1 MASRLQG
8 FALAVL
14 VLALA
19 GCAPKP
25 GGAKEGSQ
33 SLPPPAPSAELL
45 AVRETLRS
53 LGRGMR
59 SRERRVEETRESLQR
74 LSDAFERA
82 REESA
87 QAGKSS
93 RDALGK
99 AGEAI
104 EGLAGRIENLER
116 QLGLLVERASRADA
130 REKERRVSPAG
141 LPSRASPVG
150 APLAGA
156 RVPSVGLPGSGG
168 AQTAGLPADAV
179 RVTVAPPPSADP
191 PRASGPGPA
200 DDYARAVRVL
210 REERSF
216 AKARG
221 LLEAFIAGHPTH
233 ELADDAQYW
242 IGQSY
247 FQEKN
252 FEGAILA
259 FNKVQVDY
267 ANGDKAPEALLLE
280 ALSFLSLGDQASA
293 RELLGRVIGKYP
305 DSAAAGEARERL
317 ESL

>member
-8 FALAVL
+8 FALAAL
-14 VLALA
+14 VLSLA

-25 GGAKEGSQ
+25 GGAKEGS
-33 SLPPPAPSAELL
+33 SPLPPPPPSAELL

-59 SRERRVEETRESLQR
+59 SQERRAEETRESVQR

-87 QAGKSS
+87 RAGKAS

-104 EGLAGRIENLER
+104 AGLAGRIENLER
-116 QLGLLVERASRADA
+116 RLGLLSARVSRADA

-150 APLAGA
+150 APLADA
-156 RVPSVGLPGSGG
+156 RIPSVGRPGSG
-168 AQTAGLPADAV
+168 ARAAGLPEDAV
-179 RVTVAPPPSADP
+179 RVTVVSPLPAAPPQASA
-191 PRASGPGPA
+191 PGPA
-200 DDYARAVRVL
+200 DDYARAVRAL
-210 REERSF
+210 REERRFS
-216 AKARG
+216 KARG
-221 LLEAFIAGHPTH
+221 LLEAFLAEHPTH

-280 ALSFLSLGDQASA
+280 ALSFLNLGDQASA

-305 DSAAAGEARERL
+305 DSAAAGEARKRL